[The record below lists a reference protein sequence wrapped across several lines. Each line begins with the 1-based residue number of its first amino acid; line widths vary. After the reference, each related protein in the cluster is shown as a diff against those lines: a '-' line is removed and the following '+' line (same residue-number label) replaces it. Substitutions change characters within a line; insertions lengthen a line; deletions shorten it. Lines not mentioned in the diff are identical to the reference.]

1 MQIWEV
7 GNSVGCGPC
16 GMPGSELTKGGEF
29 IQKVMEAFVETS
41 EGRMDSNSLL
51 VGGMEWRVPV

>member
-1 MQIWEV
+1 
-7 GNSVGCGPC
+7 
-16 GMPGSELTKGGEF
+16 MPGSELTKGGEF

-41 EGRMDSNSLL
+41 EGRMDSTSLL